1 MFQRAGGQTERQR
14 SGGRFTRSST
24 LSPPRRSVTSYTM
37 RNEQSL
43 RAGQATKKRGTV
55 SVLNT

>member
-43 RAGQATKKRGTV
+43 RATKKRGTV